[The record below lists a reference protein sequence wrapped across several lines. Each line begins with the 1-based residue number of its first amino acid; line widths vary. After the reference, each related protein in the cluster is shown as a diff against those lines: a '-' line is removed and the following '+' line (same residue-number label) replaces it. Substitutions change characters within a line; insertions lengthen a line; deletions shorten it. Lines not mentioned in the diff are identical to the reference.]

1 MGPIVCATRGG
12 EASRRTQEQAIAL
25 ALEGKLP
32 LIFLFVA
39 DINFAHPANE
49 AIARA
54 LADELERLG
63 KRLLRIAQSR
73 AREKGIDAGIV
84 VRRGSVRQVIEGFL
98 KEVNAQT
105 LILGAP
111 QSNSEQQTFTPD
123 ELPQFAQEIQ
133 ASTGVEVV
141 VVT

>member
-25 ALEGKLP
+25 ALEGGLP

-39 DINFAHPANE
+39 DTNFANPANE
-49 AIARA
+49 AIAQA
-54 LADELERLG
+54 LADELEQLG
-63 KRLLRIAQSR
+63 KRLLCIAQSR
-73 AREKGIDAGIV
+73 AREQGLDADIE
-84 VRRGSVRQVIEGFL
+84 VRRGSVRQAIEGFL

-111 QSNSEQQTFTPD
+111 QSNSEPQTFAPD
-123 ELPQFAQEIQ
+123 ELPHFAQEIQ